1 MCGIV
6 AILDPTREPDAL
18 RHDAGLMTDA
28 LAHRGPDD
36 AGVWCDPDAGVALG
50 HRRLA
55 IRDPSPVGHQPMH
68 SSDGR
73 WVLVYNGE
81 LYNPEHLRAW
91 ARDHRFRGGSDTE
104 VLLEALARRGVRAT
118 LAAANGMFALAAWD
132 RAERRLWLGR
142 DHAGIKP
149 LHHAWTGRALL
160 CASELRAL
168 RACRDF
174 PTDLDEQAAAQVLDH
189 GVTDAPRTIYRA
201 ARKLPPGTFLAAVP
215 GAPPLEPSA
224 WWETARVA
232 VAGQASGGRD
242 DAEVVA
248 DLEALLV
255 DGVGR
260 QMASDVPLG
269 AFLSGG
275 IDSSL
280 VVALMQARSGR
291 PIQTFAIGF
300 DDPRFD
306 EAPHAAAVAAALG
319 TDHHELR
326 VGEAELLEV
335 LPEALAFADEP
346 FGDSS
351 LLPTLLVS
359 SLARRSVTV
368 ALSGDGGDELFG
380 GYTTYRH
387 AERVWGTLR
396 RVPWPVRR
404 SVAGLAGG
412 APTDLLCRL
421 APRVFPGHDPE
432 RLVSRVERGLGA
444 LPGRTDVDVLERL
457 ATRWPTAASPLLP
470 HVALT
475 GSDGSAGPGE
485 PSLPFFERMMLSDQQ
500 SYLPDT
506 ILTKVDRAAMS
517 VGLEVR
523 VPLLDPRVFALA
535 WGLRPEQRVRDGRQK
550 WALREVLDRY
560 VPRGLV
566 DRPKQGF
573 SVPLGAWLRGPLRP
587 WAEDLLVPTEIERL
601 GFLDAAAIR
610 RTWEQHLAGRPRQ
623 DGLWNL
629 LMLLA
634 WRRTWG

>member
-6 AILDPTREPDAL
+6 AILDPTRDPDAL
-18 RHDAGLMTDA
+18 RLDAARMADA

-36 AGVWCDPDAGVALG
+36 AGVWYDPAAGIALA

-68 SSDGR
+68 SADGR
-73 WVLVYNGE
+73 WVVVYNGE
-81 LYNPEHLRAW
+81 LYNPEQLRRW
-91 ARDHRFRGGSDTE
+91 APDHRFRGGSDTE
-104 VLLEALARRGVRAT
+104 VLLEAIARRGVHAT

-132 RAERRLWLGR
+132 RTERRLWLGR
-142 DHAGIKP
+142 DHVGIKP

-160 CASELRAL
+160 CASELRAF
-168 RACRDF
+168 RTCPDF
-174 PTDLDEQAAAQVLDH
+174 PTDVDEDAAAQMLDC
-189 GVTDAPRTIYRA
+189 GVTVAPRTIYRA
-201 ARKLPPGTFLAAVP
+201 ARKLPPGTLLAART
-215 GAPPLEPSA
+215 GAPPAEPTT
-224 WWETARVA
+224 WWD
-232 VAGQASGGRD
+232 AGQVAAAAQGRAARD
-242 DAEVVA
+242 DAEVLD
-248 DLEALLV
+248 DLEATLA

-280 VVALMQARSGR
+280 VVAMMQSRSAR
-291 PIQTFAIGF
+291 PVATFAIGF

-319 TDHHELR
+319 TDHTELR
-326 VGEAELLEV
+326 VGERQLLDV
-335 LPEALAFADEP
+335 LPRAVALADEP

-359 SLARRSVTV
+359 TLARQRVTV

-387 AERVWGTLR
+387 AERLWGTLR
-396 RVPWPVRR
+396 RVPLPVRR

-412 APTDLLCRL
+412 TRTDLLCRI
-421 APRVFPGHDPE
+421 APRMLPGHDPE
-432 RLVSRVERGLGA
+432 QLVSRVERGLGA
-444 LPGRTDVDVLERL
+444 LPGRSDVDVLERL
-457 ATRWPTAASPLLP
+457 ATRWPTATCPVVPVSGAAPLHQGP
-470 HVALT
+470 
-475 GSDGSAGPGE
+475 DGPG
-485 PSLPFFERMMLSDQQ
+485 LPFFERMMLRDQRT
-500 SYLPDT
+500 YLPDT

-523 VPLLDPRVFALA
+523 VPLLDPRVIDLA
-535 WGLRPEQRVRDGRQK
+535 WGLTPGQRVREGRQK
-550 WALREVLDRY
+550 WALRAVLDRY
-560 VPRGLV
+560 VPRSLV
-566 DRPKQGF
+566 DRPKRGF
-573 SVPLGAWLRGPLRP
+573 AVPLGAWLRGPLRP
-587 WAEDLLVPTEIERL
+587 WAEDLLEPRQLATV
-601 GFLDAAAIR
+601 GFLDTAAVR
-610 RTWEQHLAGRPRQ
+610 HTWAQHLAGRPRQ

-634 WRRTWG
+634 WRRDWA

>member
-6 AILDPTREPDAL
+6 AILDPTRDADAL
-18 RHDAGLMTDA
+18 RRDAERMADA

-68 SSDGR
+68 SADGR
-73 WVLVYNGE
+73 WVLAYNGE
-81 LYNPEHLRAW
+81 LYNPERLRAW
-91 ARDHRFRGGSDTE
+91 APDHHFRGGSDTE

-142 DHAGIKP
+142 DHVGIKP
-149 LHHAWTGRALL
+149 LHHAWTGHALL

-168 RACRDF
+168 RTCQDF
-174 PTDLDEQAAAQVLDH
+174 PTELDEQAAAQMLDC
-189 GVTDAPRTIYRA
+189 GVTVTPRTIYRA
-201 ARKLPPGTFLAAVP
+201 ARKLPPGTLLTAVP
-215 GAPPLEPSA
+215 GAPASEPSI
-224 WWETARVA
+224 WWDAESVA
-232 VAGQASGGRD
+232 VAAQAAPGRAD
-242 DAEVVA
+242 TEVVA
-248 DLEALLV
+248 DLEALLL
-255 DGVGR
+255 DGVER

-280 VVALMQARSGR
+280 VVALMQARSTR
-291 PIQTFAIGF
+291 PVQTFAIGF

-319 TDHHELR
+319 TDHTELR
-326 VGEAELLEV
+326 VGEAELLDV
-335 LPEALAFADEP
+335 LPRALAISDEP

-387 AERVWGTLR
+387 AEQLWGTLR

-412 APTDLLCRL
+412 ARTDLLCRW
-421 APRVFPGHDPE
+421 APRLLPGRDPE
-432 RLVSRVERGLGA
+432 QVVSRVERGLGA
-444 LPGRTDVDVLERL
+444 LPGRSDVDVLERL
-457 ATRWPTAASPLLP
+457 STRWPTAASPLLP
-470 HVALT
+470 HVAVAR
-475 GSDGSAGPGE
+475 SHEMARPGR
-485 PSLPFFERMMLSDQQ
+485 PVMPFFERMMLSDQQ
-500 SYLPDT
+500 GYLPDT

-523 VPLLDPRVFALA
+523 VPLLDPRVVALA

-560 VPRGLV
+560 VPRALV

-573 SVPLGAWLRGPLRP
+573 QVPLGAWLRGPLRP
-587 WAEDLLVPTEIERL
+587 WAEDLLAPTEL
-601 GFLDAAAIR
+601 AQLSFLDAAAVR
-610 RTWEQHLAGRPRQ
+610 RTWAQHLAGRPRQ

-634 WRRTWG
+634 WRRAWG